1 MPFQI
6 REFKIK
12 GKGFF
17 PVSHTAV
24 QQQAFDSASIS
35 VVATPPPAGSRLAL
49 SELAPGVMQ
58 SEIRAMTTECDR
70 MGGINLAQGVCDT
83 PVPTPVEEEAIRAIR
98 AGYNIY
104 TRLDGIERLR
114 KAISEKQQRDYGLR
128 YDPET
133 EVLVASG
140 ATAGLHAAAMALLN
154 PGDEVL
160 LFEPFY
166 GYHVATLNSLRM
178 KPVLVPLAEPD
189 WALDTDALKAAITPK
204 TRSIILNTPA
214 NPSGKVF
221 SRAEIEVIADVCRE
235 HDLFLFTDE
244 IYEYFVYDSTR
255 HISPATLPGM
265 RERTIVISGF
275 SKTFSV
281 TGWRLGY
288 ATADVRWMGA
298 MAYFHDLTY
307 VCAPSAFQHGA
318 SAGLE
323 QLPPSFYTQIAVD
336 HQSKRERILSALRDA
351 GFEPGVP
358 AGAYYVLARVDRL
371 PGETAAQKARHLLKA
386 TGVASVAG
394 SAFFRP
400 GRGENLLRFCFAKQD
415 YDLDEACARLRRL

>member
-1 MPFQI
+1 M
-6 REFKIK
+6 EIK
-12 GKGFF
+12 GIF
-17 PVSHTAV
+17 PVPETSSPARPFDSTAV
-24 QQQAFDSASIS
+24 S
-35 VVATPPPAGSRLAL
+35 VVATHAASSRLTL

-70 MGGINLAQGVCDT
+70 IGGINLAQGVCDT
-83 PVPTPVEEEAIRAIR
+83 PVPAPVEEEAIKAIR

-114 KAISEKQQRDYGLR
+114 KAIAEKQQRDYGLT

-166 GYHVATLNSLRM
+166 GYHVATLNSMRV
-178 KPVLVPLAEPD
+178 KAVLVALAEPD
-189 WALDTDALKAAITPK
+189 WALDTDALRAAITPR
-204 TRSIILNTPA
+204 TRAIILNTPA

-221 SRAEIEVIADVCRE
+221 SNAEIEAIADACRE

-244 IYEYFVYDSTR
+244 IYEYFVYDGAR

-265 RERTIVISGF
+265 RERTIVMSGF
-275 SKTFSV
+275 SKTFSI

-288 ATADVRWMGA
+288 ATADAKWMAA

-318 SAGLE
+318 AAGLE
-323 QLPPSFYTQIAVD
+323 RLPASFYTQIAID
-336 HQSKRERILSALRDA
+336 HQSKRERMLSALRDA

-358 AGAYYVLARVDRL
+358 AGAYYVLASASRL
-371 PGETAAQKARHLLKA
+371 PGETAAQKARSLLAA

-415 YDLDEACARLRRL
+415 HELDEACARLRKL